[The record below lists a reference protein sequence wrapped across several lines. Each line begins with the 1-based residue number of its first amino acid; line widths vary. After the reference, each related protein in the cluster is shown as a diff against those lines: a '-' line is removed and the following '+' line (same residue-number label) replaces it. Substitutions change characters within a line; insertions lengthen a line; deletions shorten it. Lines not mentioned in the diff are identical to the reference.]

1 MSIALM
7 SRDSMYSVQR
17 PTGDMIKSHHHR
29 STSSSP
35 TSSLFMWAT
44 EYVVS
49 DRKSLWFTATWPGC
63 RIVWEVTDR
72 LHKSRVTSVT
82 SATLATSYPLQL
94 SQWDMTGESSVEDPV
109 SGQLIREG
117 WSWRQENIQDV
128 SWRIHEQSQSCL
140 CYKQRRKW
148 KRLKDLLCNDYNFV
162 CVRNLSPFTLSFQ
175 VDMLLDN
182 KLWREG
188 LVKT

>member
-1 MSIALM
+1 MLLLSPPVQLLPTPPPECHKLLLLLLILTLPATAITNTSYSYYTAVVAAAVDSKRLFYCGCCRPSLDTEQTLIVLHYRQFRFHFAFQQKITWWIRFSTVLIINARVEMSIALM

-63 RIVWEVTDR
+63 RTVWEVTDR
-72 LHKSRVTSVT
+72 LHK
-82 SATLATSYPLQL
+82 
-94 SQWDMTGESSVEDPV
+94 
-109 SGQLIREG
+109 
-117 WSWRQENIQDV
+117 
-128 SWRIHEQSQSCL
+128 
-140 CYKQRRKW
+140 
-148 KRLKDLLCNDYNFV
+148 
-162 CVRNLSPFTLSFQ
+162 
-175 VDMLLDN
+175 
-182 KLWREG
+182 
-188 LVKT
+188 